1 MPSANIKELNARIV
15 DEYKKMN
22 EVEKAKLQEAT
33 DKQNVLRLQK
43 FEEQAEIER
52 QESEKVAAKES

>member
-33 DKQNVLRLQK
+33 DKQNVLRLHK

-52 QESEKVAAKES
+52 LESEKVSAKES